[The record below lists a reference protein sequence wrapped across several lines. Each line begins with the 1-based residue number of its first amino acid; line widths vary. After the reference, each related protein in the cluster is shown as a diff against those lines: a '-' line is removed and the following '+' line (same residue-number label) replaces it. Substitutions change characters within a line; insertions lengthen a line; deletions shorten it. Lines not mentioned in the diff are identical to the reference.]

1 VPKLLDMG
9 AGLYAHL
16 QRPGVR
22 AALAFLV
29 VATAIAT
36 NALFFQPRH
45 HPAPLLATRGVAE
58 PEPAKGDPL
67 VRSVQVALS
76 RAGLYAG
83 AVDGIVGPQTKAAIE
98 SFERSAGRE
107 PTGEASV
114 DLLAAILSAEA
125 PARTGSTTQLA
136 TSTDDSIT
144 EVAQDEPVPGD
155 PLVASVQNALALSAY
170 GPLTADGVVGP
181 DTRAAIMR
189 FQRDHSLP
197 VTGEISDGLIVELRA
212 TGAMR
217 DGG

>member
-1 VPKLLDMG
+1 MPKLVDMG
-9 AGLYAHL
+9 VGLYAHL

-22 AALAFLV
+22 ATLAFLA

-58 PEPAKGDPL
+58 PEPVKGDAL
-67 VRSVQVALS
+67 VRSVQVALA

-83 AVDGIVGPQTKAAIE
+83 DIDGIAGPQTEAAIE
-98 SFERSAGRE
+98 SFEKSAGRE

-125 PARTGSTTQLA
+125 PARTGSTTQTAA
-136 TSTDDSIT
+136 TTDDAIAET
-144 EVAQDEPVPGD
+144 AQGEPTAD
-155 PLVASVQNALALSAY
+155 PLVASVQSALALSAY
-170 GPLTADGVVGP
+170 GPLNADGVVGP